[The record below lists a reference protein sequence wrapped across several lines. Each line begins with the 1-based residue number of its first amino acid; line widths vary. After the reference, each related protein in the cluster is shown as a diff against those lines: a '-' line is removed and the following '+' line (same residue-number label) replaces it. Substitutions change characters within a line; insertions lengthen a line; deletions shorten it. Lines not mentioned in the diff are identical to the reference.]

1 MIPVVFLTILGLAY
15 LILVVSAVVVVVLDN
30 HNPMRAMSWVVVLLF
45 LPVVGLIL
53 YVFFGRNLRREHLIG
68 KRTLSRISRKSLQA
82 YIEQRS
88 IQTPPAYS
96 QLINLFRSLNKA
108 LPFEGNR
115 TTLYFDG
122 YTMVQAL
129 MRDIS
134 RARHHIHLE
143 FYIFEDDAVGRLV
156 RDLLVDKARQGVEV
170 RLLYDDVGSWDVPN
184 GFYDRMRSEGIEVRG
199 FLKVRFPLFTSKV
212 NYRNHRKV
220 AVIDGRTGFIGGM
233 NIAERYLKGLSFGA
247 WRDTHLRIEGPA
259 VYGLQSNFLLD
270 WFFVENSLLTA
281 SKYYPASTL
290 AGTALVQTVTS
301 EPVGEWRAIM
311 QGLVL
316 AITSAKR
323 YFYIQTPYFMPNEP
337 ILSAL
342 QTAALAGVDVRLMIP
357 ARSDSRLTHL
367 GSMSYLED
375 VLKAGVKVFFYEK
388 GFLHS
393 KMMVS
398 DDMLSTVGST
408 NMDFRSFE
416 HNFEINAFVY
426 DEQTAWYIKERFLL
440 DQRDSRPVRLKEW
453 RERPFGEKFKESVV
467 RLLSPLL

>member
-45 LPVVGLIL
+45 LPIIGLVF
-53 YVFFGRNLRREHLIG
+53 YFFFGRNTRREHLIG
-68 KRTLSRISRKSLQA
+68 KKTLRRISRKSLQA
-82 YIEQRS
+82 YIGQKAFHS
-88 IQTPPAYS
+88 PPAYS

-108 LPFEGNR
+108 LPFEGNQ

-129 MRDIS
+129 MREIA

-143 FYIFEDDAVGRLV
+143 FYIFENDAVGRLV
-156 RDLLVDKARQGVEV
+156 RDLLVDKVKEGVEV
-170 RLLYDDVGSWDVPN
+170 RLLYDDVGSWNVPN
-184 GFYDRMRSEGIEVRG
+184 SFYDRMRSEGIEVRG

-220 AVIDGRTGFIGGM
+220 AVIDGRVGFVGGM
-233 NIAERYLKGLSFGA
+233 NIAERYLKGLSFGI

-259 VYGLQSNFLLD
+259 VYGLQSNFLMD

-281 SKYYPASTL
+281 SKYYPPTEPI
-290 AGTALVQTVTS
+290 GTALIQTVTS

-323 YFYIQTPYFMPNEP
+323 YFYIQTPYFIPNEP
-337 ILSAL
+337 ILAAL
-342 QTAALAGVDVRLMIP
+342 QTAALAGVDVRLMLP
-357 ARSDSRLTHL
+357 ERSDSRLTHL

-375 VLKAGVKVFFYEK
+375 VLKAGVKVYFYQK

-416 HNFEINAFVY
+416 HNFEVNAFVY
-426 DEQTAWYIKERFLL
+426 DEQTAWYVKERFLF
-440 DQRDSRPVRLKEW
+440 DQHECRLVRLKEW
-453 RERPFGEKFKESVV
+453 KERSFSEKFKESVV
-467 RLLSPLL
+467 RLFSPLL

>member
-1 MIPVVFLTILGLAY
+1 
-15 LILVVSAVVVVVLDN
+15 
-30 HNPMRAMSWVVVLLF
+30 
-45 LPVVGLIL
+45 
-53 YVFFGRNLRREHLIG
+53 
-68 KRTLSRISRKSLQA
+68 
-82 YIEQRS
+82 
-88 IQTPPAYS
+88 
-96 QLINLFRSLNKA
+96 
-108 LPFEGNR
+108 
-115 TTLYFDG
+115 
-122 YTMVQAL
+122 MVQAL

-270 WFFVENSLLTA
+270 WFFMENSLLTA

-426 DEQTAWYIKERFLL
+426 DEQTAWYVKERFLL